1 MADIAPGLNF
11 RIGADVKNLN
21 KAIREAEKSLKG
33 AVSSFSSIGNSLSLA
48 LTAPIAA
55 FTGISIKAAGDLES
69 LRLALEKTMG
79 GAGRSIGE
87 AKAELEELRKA
98 ALAPGLDFEQAVRG
112 SIRLQ
117 GVGYEAEQARKI
129 IVQLANALSLAGG
142 TADQLDGVTKQFT
155 QMIGKGKIMQE
166 DLTIILENMPNLAKV
181 MKDTFGTSN
190 AEMLRKMGVSVE
202 DFIAKLTDGMAKLP
216 RAQGGIANSIVNAQN
231 AIKLAIAEVGEEI
244 NKTFN
249 VTGALENFAKW
260 VGDLGKWFRG
270 LDDSTKR
277 AIGAAV
283 IFLATLGPMFKV
295 MQAGVF
301 VVGKLQIAF
310 LLFQK
315 ALAVSMTSQGIPGF
329 IAWWKALDA
338 AMKATIIGATIAVV
352 LALGIALTATAK
364 DMSAAAQA
372 QRNFDKTMQEGA
384 NSIALER
391 AEMDALVSVAKNEKA
406 SKEDRLTAMKN
417 LIAINPKYKEALN
430 GEVIDT
436 VKLAAANREVVESM
450 IQVAKA
456 KAAVARIA
464 EIDTALSNLSETA
477 QPDFWQKAWNVLASG
492 GNLWQAGARD
502 AANFKENVTEA
513 TAALEAERA
522 KLMEVA
528 TANVHVFGTTKDL
541 TGGVKGLTDKQNA
554 YLEVISD
561 IANVST
567 RQDLLGSD
575 KITEQAKAIENGIKK
590 LLDLGFAPA
599 SEEIKGLVKQ
609 YNDLSGIMRAMAVIK
624 PLGALDT
631 PFIAKI
637 NDGIEDLTKKG
648 YGLLNGEMVKTPEI
662 VRAQEGAFTKMV
674 EGLKVATGG
683 IKSYLSVSEQMGEV
697 NKATAAGVSDLSSAW
712 TGMTETLLSK
722 VAIFDAFNIKFA
734 ETHNLIKAT
743 WAAISQLDNVFAA
756 LGTTLVGT
764 LESVAAS
771 GGGFEELAKGI
782 LGSLKKIIG
791 GLIKAGVAAVVQ
803 GALIKNSLLGVWA
816 VPIGI
821 AAGSIA
827 QIAFNNLLNK
837 IKVPELARGGVL
849 TSPQLVMA
857 GEYAG
862 ARANPEII
870 TPENKM
876 RDVFGEVMAKYGGGT
891 AGGTL
896 VARVAGD
903 DLLFVLQKAEKR
915 SQRIR

>member
-21 KAIREAEKSLKG
+21 KAIRDAERSLKG

-129 IVQLANALSLAGG
+129 IVQLANALSLTGG

-277 AIGAAV
+277 AIGSAV

-315 ALAVSMTSQGIPGF
+315 ALSLSMTSQGIPGL
-329 IAWWKALDA
+329 IKWWKALDL

-464 EIDTALSNLSETA
+464 EIDTALSNLGESS
-477 QPDFWQKAWNVLASG
+477 QPTILQ
-492 GNLWQAGARD
+492 Q
-502 AANFKENVTEA
+502 AANAFLAMGNFAKASALNVATLSNNMAENKAV
-513 TAALEAERA
+513 LEAERE

-528 TANVHVFGTTKDL
+528 TANVHVFGTTKVL
-541 TGGVKGLTDKQNA
+541 
-554 YLEVISD
+554 
-561 IANVST
+561 
-567 RQDLLGSD
+567 
-575 KITEQAKAIENGIKK
+575 
-590 LLDLGFAPA
+590 
-599 SEEIKGLVKQ
+599 
-609 YNDLSGIMRAMAVIK
+609 
-624 PLGALDT
+624 
-631 PFIAKI
+631 
-637 NDGIEDLTKKG
+637 
-648 YGLLNGEMVKTPEI
+648 
-662 VRAQEGAFTKMV
+662 
-674 EGLKVATGG
+674 TGG
-683 IKSYLSVSEQMGEV
+683 IKDLGDGTKGAVVELEKLSKIANFSQLPTLAMPESVASDAQNPFGKILEGLKGAAAGMVSYMSVGEQMGEI
-697 NKATAAGVSDLSSAW
+697 NKTIQEGILG
-712 TGMTETLLSK
+712 TG
-722 VAIFDAFNIKFA
+722 DAFMRLSEALLLHGQIFQGVVAGSVGAMEALA
-734 ETHNLIKAT
+734 ESGEGIEGMGKA
-743 WAAISQLDNVFAA
+743 
-756 LGTTLVGT
+756 
-764 LESVAAS
+764 
-771 GGGFEELAKGI
+771 I

-791 GLIKAGVAAVVQ
+791 GLIKTGVAAIVTKALLSSALNPFAALALGAAS
-803 GALIKNSLLGVWA
+803 GALAQALFNSL
-816 VPIGI
+816 I
-821 AAGSIA
+821 
-827 QIAFNNLLNK
+827 NK
-837 IKVPELARGGVL
+837 VKVPQLAQGGVL
-849 TSPQLVMA
+849 TTPQLVMA

-876 RDVFGEVMAKYGGGT
+876 RDVFGEVMGKFGGT

-896 VARVAGD
+896 VARVDGD

-915 SQRIR
+915 AQRTR

>member
-142 TADQLDGVTKQFT
+142 TADQLDGVTKQFA

-231 AIKLAIAEVGEEI
+231 AIKLAISEVGEEI

-249 VTGALENFAKW
+249 VTGAMADFVQWITEIVKWIKGLDEGTKKMAGTFAVFVLAIGPALK
-260 VGDLGKWFRG
+260 VGQALTFVLGKAHIALMAIRALINQQLIASLAMLKVSFNQTTKSLEVISAGAQNAGQSVGVLAGWWKK
-270 LDDSTKR
+270 LDAIQR
-277 AIGAAV
+277 ASVIG
-283 IFLATLGPMFKV
+283 
-295 MQAGVF
+295 
-301 VVGKLQIAF
+301 
-310 LLFQK
+310 
-315 ALAVSMTSQGIPGF
+315 LAVSI
-329 IAWWKALDA
+329 
-338 AMKATIIGATIAVV
+338 V
-352 LALGIALTATAK
+352 LALGIALAATAK

-391 AEMDALVSVAKNEKA
+391 AEMAALVSVAKNEKA
-406 SKEDRLTAMKN
+406 SKEDRLTAMEN

-464 EIDTALSNLSETA
+464 EIDTALDNLGESS
-477 QPDFWQKAWNVLASG
+477 QPTILQ
-492 GNLWQAGARD
+492 QAGNAFL
-502 AANFKENVTEA
+502 AMGNFAKASALNVETLSNNMAENKTV
-513 TAALEAERA
+513 LEAERA

-528 TANVHVFGTTKDL
+528 TANVHVFGATKDL
-541 TGGVKGLTDKQNA
+541 TDGTKDLTDKQKG
-554 YLEVISD
+554 YLEVLSD
-561 IANVST
+561 IANVSA

-575 KITEQAKAIENGIKK
+575 KIIEQATAIENGIKK
-590 LLDLGFAPA
+590 LLDIGFKPM
-599 SEEIKGLVKQ
+599 SKEVQGLRVQ
-609 YNDLSGIMRAMAVIK
+609 LRGLSAEMKTENFSQLPTLAMPESVTSDAQN
-624 PLGALDT
+624 
-631 PFIAKI
+631 PFGKI
-637 NDGIEDLTKKG
+637 L
-648 YGLLNGEMVKTPEI
+648 
-662 VRAQEGAFTKMV
+662 
-674 EGLKVATGG
+674 EGLKGATAGMV
-683 IKSYLSVSEQMGEV
+683 SYMSVGEQMGEIS
-697 NKATAAGVSDLSSAW
+697 KGVSLGLQDQSDKWAQLSES
-712 TGMTETLLSK
+712 L
-722 VAIFDAFNIKFA
+722 FA
-734 ETHNLIKAT
+734 HQQVLAGIG
-743 WAAISQLDNVFAA
+743 AAM
-756 LGTTLVGT
+756 VGT

-771 GGGFEELAKGI
+771 GGGFEQLAKGI

-827 QIAFNNLLNK
+827 QIAFNSLLNK
-837 IKVPELARGGVL
+837 IKVPELAQGGVL

-876 RDVFGEVMAKYGGGT
+876 RDVFGEVMGKFGGT

-896 VARVAGD
+896 VARVDGD

-915 SQRIR
+915 AQRTR